1 MEGISMIEELK
12 VYGFRILNDFAWH
25 PKEGLNIL
33 VGANSAGKSTV
44 MDAIELVTR
53 GSIRGQNARYALSP
67 DWFNMQQVEDFFD
80 ALNRPDKTPEI
91 PHITIIATFSKDPRL
106 ARIMG
111 CNGPDGAVASAPG
124 IFITYRV
131 PPALHSQ
138 FIEEAMRLSRL
149 GGPPI
154 IPTEYYECSW
164 RVFQGDPIIRRPS
177 EISCSRIDASPERH
191 SRIIDSY
198 AQNYVKT
205 KLEDDEVR
213 EVSSK
218 FRRVSVQID
227 QDILANITVNCSDQ
241 KNLGLQMDKSPRTDW
256 TNSVVLHRE
265 GLPLSVLGSAE
276 QTLTKCAISLEN
288 SANESILLAEE
299 PECHL
304 SHTSLKMLIKML
316 DDATG
321 DKRQIFVTTH
331 SPFVLNRL
339 GLDNLSVMANG
350 HSPHRITELS
360 NETVRY
366 FRRLSGYNTLRLVLA
381 ERSVLVEGP
390 TDEMVFAWAF
400 RKTHGCLPEERGIDV
415 IECGIQHRRFLE
427 LAAALD
433 KHNVVAVRDNDG
445 KNPDHWRQKAED
457 FLSEHRQFVC
467 GDLQGGPTIEP
478 QMINAN
484 KEHLAELALA
494 VKSPNASDVA
504 LKSYMLDNKTK
515 WALELLDAAATKSD
529 VLSVPPYIREAI
541 DIIAP
546 KAEGGN
552 E

>member
-1 MEGISMIEELK
+1 MIEELK

-164 RVFQGDPIIRRPS
+164 KVFQGDPIIRRPS

-241 KNLGLQMDKSPRTDW
+241 KNLGLQIDKSPRTDW

-276 QTLTKCAISLEN
+276 QTLAKCAISLEN

-316 DDATG
+316 GDATG

-504 LKSYMLDNKTK
+504 LESYMLDNKTK

>member
-1 MEGISMIEELK
+1 MIEELK

-241 KNLGLQMDKSPRTDW
+241 KNLGLQIDKSPRTDW